1 MVTVGKTLQYFMF
14 DLQLEPVIAAAAVP
28 ECELIR
34 DMTSCIKLVKE
45 RTSLAWQAG
54 RPFPAKR

>member
-1 MVTVGKTLQYFMF
+1 MF

-45 RTSLAWQAG
+45 RTSSAWQAG